1 MVDLA
6 KKYSLATAESALEAA
21 GAVDDK
27 VWDQLIKSAS
37 ARMSPQG
44 KARIIRSM
52 QTRQGH
58 NVFMCGD
65 GGNDV
70 GALKQADV
78 GLALLSGYG
87 NTNTTD
93 GDKEKDSSDAGEGSA
108 EDLLNEKTKQLHKR
122 SAIANAKVKDLLNK
136 KRLEFTKKV
145 QGEWLQE
152 ELVKRKEQGQSGVM
166 SYMGC

>member
-1 MVDLA
+1 M
-6 KKYSLATAESALEAA
+6 
-21 GAVDDK
+21 DDK
-27 VWDQLIKSAS
+27 VWDHVDQICIF

-44 KARIIRSM
+44 KARVIRSM

-108 EDLLNEKTKQLHKR
+108 EDLLNEKTND
-122 SAIANAKVKDLLNK
+122 S
-136 KRLEFTKKV
+136 FTKGQRLQTPRLKICSIRSVLSLQRKCRVNGCRKSWLSGRSKV
-145 QGEWLQE
+145 RV
-152 ELVKRKEQGQSGVM
+152 ELCHTWGLLKMQQLACRGN
-166 SYMGC
+166 